1 MGFASERSDVV
12 SGGFSVNVLP
22 LGGERKSGAF
32 KGSCT
37 DLVLFPEADESKA
50 DG

>member
-1 MGFASERSDVV
+1 MV

-32 KGSCT
+32 KGLCT